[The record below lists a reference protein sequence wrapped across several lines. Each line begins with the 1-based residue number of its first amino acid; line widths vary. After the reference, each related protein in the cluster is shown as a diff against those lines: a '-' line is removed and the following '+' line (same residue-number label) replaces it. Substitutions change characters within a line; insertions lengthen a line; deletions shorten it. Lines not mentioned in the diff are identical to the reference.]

1 MKYGIY
7 IGADA
12 ETLSEIKE
20 SVLAI
25 LNSKVDNATM
35 VAALNV
41 ISNAVRI
48 TNTTISNVH
57 IATPTETK
65 SEDLQ

>member
-57 IATPTETK
+57 ISTPTETK